1 MAHNWIDIEDDLDII
16 NKKIDE
22 SMEEME
28 EDRKD
33 YQEENED
40 EEIIAPP
47 EEAVVVLDSTEID
60 NLNTL

>member
-47 EEAVVVLDSTEID
+47 EEAFVVLDSTEID